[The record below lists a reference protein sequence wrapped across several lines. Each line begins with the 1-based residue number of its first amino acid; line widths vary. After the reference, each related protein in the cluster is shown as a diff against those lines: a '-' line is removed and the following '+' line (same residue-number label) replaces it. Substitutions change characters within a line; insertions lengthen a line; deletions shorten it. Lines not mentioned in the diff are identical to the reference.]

1 MANCPGNERRRKLL
15 RADISSPGQFYC
27 QNLIPLAGASH
38 NSSHGVFV
46 SDEFTKLKLNDFLH
60 LNICQ
65 GAIKLSAR
73 QGDSI
78 VQERVLLSNTF
89 IDDLIHRH
97 HFRFGAVVII
107 IMMQCKNH

>member
-73 QGDSI
+73 
-78 VQERVLLSNTF
+78 
-89 IDDLIHRH
+89 
-97 HFRFGAVVII
+97 RFNCSGESFTE
-107 IMMQCKNH
+107 